1 MANVIHLTCR
11 TLASSP
17 CYNGFS
23 HIAHVGWFRDTGESG
38 KADLQAMVTWLA
50 DPNNEAYSRAPGG
63 QTARVQ
69 VLRCGS
75 HQYLET
81 DADHTK
87 LDNLRELPTC

>member
-23 HIAHVGWFRDTGESG
+23 HIAHVGWVRYTGESG

-50 DPNNEAYSRAPGG
+50 DPNNEAYSRAPSG
-63 QTARVQ
+63 QTARVH

-81 DADHTK
+81 DADSSK
-87 LDNLRELPTC
+87 RDNLRELPTC